1 MITIINHIDIC
12 LYLNVENSTK
22 GEFDD
27 MEDYTQFAPIFKALG
42 DGTRL
47 KIIEMLSCGAL
58 CACDI
63 LESFQIT
70 QPTLSY
76 HMKILTDCG
85 LVNSYKE
92 GSWIHYSN
100 NTELLE
106 KLKIYWD
113 TITTEQDD
121 CICKSLMEREN
132 E

>member
-1 MITIINHIDIC
+1 
-12 LYLNVENSTK
+12 
-22 GEFDD
+22 
-27 MEDYTQFAPIFKALG
+27 MEDYTQFARIFKALG
-42 DGTRL
+42 DSTRL
-47 KIIEMLSCGAL
+47 KIIEMLSCGTL

-85 LVNSYKE
+85 LVNSYKD

-106 KLKIYWD
+106 KLKIYWG

-121 CICKSLMEREN
+121 CICKSLKEREN